1 MKIDYYKSVFPCQI
15 IKICR
20 VGLSIFR
27 KYAESDSAYSGNTP
41 SPTQHTPEIRRV
53 RLSIF
58 RKYAYHSVIC
68 ENDDAGLFVLLCRAS
83 PRNGSKIKDLLCLP
97 ESQEELFGRGKN
109 SLNSPII
116 QCTLNI
122 FTTQPFYGGLIDK
135 AADACCV
142 LSCATIAL
150 IMNDE
155 ECLLISCET
164 VPFWL
169 NISTTQP
176 FLWGM
181 NI

>member
-1 MKIDYYKSVFPCQI
+1 MFT
-15 IKICR
+15 R
-20 VGLSIFR
+20 VL
-27 KYAESDSAYSGNTP
+27 E
-41 SPTQHTPEIRRV
+41 RV
-53 RLSIF
+53 VR
-58 RKYAYHSVIC
+58 
-68 ENDDAGLFVLLCRAS
+68 E
-83 PRNGSKIKDLLCLP
+83 
-97 ESQEELFGRGKN
+97 GKKLVKQ
-109 SLNSPII
+109 SHY
-116 QCTLNI
+116 TLNI

-142 LSCATIAL
+142 LSCVTIAL

-155 ECLLISCET
+155 ECLLLSCET